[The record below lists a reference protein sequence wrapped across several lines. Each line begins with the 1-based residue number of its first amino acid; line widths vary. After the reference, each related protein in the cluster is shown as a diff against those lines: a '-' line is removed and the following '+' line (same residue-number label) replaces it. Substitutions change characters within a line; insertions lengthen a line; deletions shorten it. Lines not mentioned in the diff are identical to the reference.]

1 MGDLFPP
8 IYNINRCVSWI
19 QIPWYLSNVLRFK
32 EAKHTNLQPTANGV
46 QRTVTQY
53 FSLSFHNISD
63 LLLCSKE
70 KSMMELGSSLM
81 QFHWLE
87 RKPVFLNALLM
98 QVEDIVF
105 GSKAKYLA
113 VNIYS
118 KQPCPDITAFALI
131 FYTGNIL
138 GLNTGKITKEMV
150 MKWA

>member
-1 MGDLFPP
+1 M
-8 IYNINRCVSWI
+8 
-19 QIPWYLSNVLRFK
+19 
-32 EAKHTNLQPTANGV
+32 
-46 QRTVTQY
+46 
-53 FSLSFHNISD
+53 
-63 LLLCSKE
+63 
-70 KSMMELGSSLM
+70 
-81 QFHWLE
+81 
-87 RKPVFLNALLM
+87 NALLM